1 MCQYPLITTL
11 TYIYIYTY
19 RDGVNTVPIA
29 LRGKPTSNVSNDLKT
44 FENDFLNAEQQ
55 YWIHSCHFANIK
67 TVMSNPMGLWAYQT
81 AARTPIAVMRVSFPL
96 P

>member
-29 LRGKPTSNVSNDLKT
+29 LRGKPTSNVSIDLKT

-55 YWIHSCHFANIK
+55 Y
-67 TVMSNPMGLWAYQT
+67 
-81 AARTPIAVMRVSFPL
+81 
-96 P
+96 